1 MTKMFQHDLFGGGDP
16 IELTNDKFTVC
27 FEHIAT
33 TYPVEIDL
41 NENEFKLMTT
51 KKGDMDYY
59 FDQAL
64 LSLWIREQITHTYGR
79 AFEDIADF
87 QENHFLEGVYK
98 NGNLRSH

>member
-1 MTKMFQHDLFGGGDP
+1 MAKMFQHDLFGEGDP
-16 IELTNDKFTVC
+16 IELTNDKFTVRV
-27 FEHIAT
+27 EHLAT

-51 KKGDMDYY
+51 KKDIDSC